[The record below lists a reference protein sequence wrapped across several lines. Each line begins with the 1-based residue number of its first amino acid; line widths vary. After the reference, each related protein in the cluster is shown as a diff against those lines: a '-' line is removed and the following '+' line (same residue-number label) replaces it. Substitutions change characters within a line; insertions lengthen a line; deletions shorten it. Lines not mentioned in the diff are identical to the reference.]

1 MINRNV
7 TGLVEYANSFFDRPE
22 LRISGTLIK
31 DMIKNLRR
39 EHSLCS
45 VLNDEEGRRAIERV
59 FHQLEGLYH
68 RKGVSE
74 DVTQALMEEMGYPLE
89 RLKTHTYV
97 PNASVFLPMLVDR
110 NIHLNDF
117 SLYKMM
123 HQLAAL
129 KRPYA
134 LLEVAEKFMGLDQA
148 KAPADLTENI
158 CEWLFVFS
166 LKAQPHENVLIS
178 QFLKEHAQTLLQGL
192 RFQYLTQ
199 SPLALGMAQ
208 YFHQQGLTELS
219 RRYAR
224 AQMSWPQVMEH
235 FKIMDEIGCAMS
247 YETQKHLTQTST
259 QSKKVALATLYYHLT
274 TPGFPWVGFDCLERD
289 QPKVIREVVEKLW
302 GTSAALN
309 DTISAFVQSAASQSA
324 VVAEGLMREKLAPEI
339 AVACPAL
346 RASQLETDLGL

>member
-7 TGLVEYANSFFDRPE
+7 TPLVEYADSFFDRPD
-22 LRISGTLIK
+22 LRISGAMIK
-31 DMIKNLRR
+31 DMVKNLRR
-39 EHSLCS
+39 EHSLCG
-45 VLNDEEGRRAIERV
+45 VFNDEEGRWAIDKV
-59 FHQLEGLYH
+59 FHRLEALYH
-68 RKGVSE
+68 RPGISE
-74 DVTQALMEEMGYPLE
+74 DVTQALMEEIGYPLG
-89 RLKTHTYV
+89 RLQTSTYV
-97 PNASVFLPMLVDR
+97 PNASVFLPMLVR
-110 NIHLNDF
+110 QNIHHNDF

-134 LLEVAEKFMGLDQA
+134 FLEVAEKFMGLDQA
-148 KAPADLTENI
+148 MAPADMTENI
-158 CEWLFVFS
+158 CQWLYVFS
-166 LKAQPHENVLIS
+166 LKVQPHENHLIT

-192 RFQYLTQ
+192 KFEHLTQ

-208 YFHQQGLTELS
+208 YFHQHGLTELS

-235 FKIMDEIGCAMS
+235 FKVMEEIGCAMS

-289 QPKVIREVVEKLW
+289 QPKVIQEVVEKLW
-302 GTSAALN
+302 GTNTTLN
-309 DTISAFVQSAASQSA
+309 DTIAAFVQSTASASSL
-324 VVAEGLMREKLAPEI
+324 VAEGLMREKLAPEI

>member
-1 MINRNV
+1 MINHNV
-7 TGLVEYANSFFDRPE
+7 TQLVEYANSFFERPD

-31 DMIKNLRR
+31 NMIKSLRQ
-39 EHSLCS
+39 EHSLCN
-45 VLNDEEGRRAIERV
+45 VLNDEEGRWAIECV
-59 FHQLEGLYH
+59 FRQLEGLYH
-68 RKGVSE
+68 RKGVPE
-74 DVTQALMEEMGYPLE
+74 DVTQALMEAIGYPLE
-89 RLKTHTYV
+89 RLQTHTYV
-97 PNASVFLPMLVDR
+97 PNASVFLPMLVDQH
-110 NIHLNDF
+110 IHLNDF
-117 SLYKMM
+117 SLYKVM

-148 KAPADLTENI
+148 RAPGDMAENI
-158 CEWLFVFS
+158 CQWLYVFS
-166 LKAQPHENVLIS
+166 LKTEPHDNQIIT
-178 QFLKEHAQTLLQGL
+178 QFFKEHAQTLLQGL

-208 YFHQQGLTELS
+208 YFHQQGLKEMS
-219 RRYAR
+219 QRYAR

-235 FKIMDEIGCAMS
+235 FKVMEEIGCAVS

-259 QSKKVALATLYYHLT
+259 QSKKVAMSTLYYHLT

-289 QPKVIREVVEKLW
+289 QAEVIQEVVEKLW
-302 GTSAALN
+302 GTSEALN
-309 DTISAFVQSAASQSA
+309 DTIAAFVQRSASEST
-324 VVAEGLMREKLAPEI
+324 VVAEGLMRKKLMPEI